1 MEDESREPATLRTAG
16 LTRVRQRV
24 GTNPSGSSKNGQMAV
39 TEAESRYS
47 AAWGTAAH
55 VVPYR
60 ISGNRYVYAVT
71 DHDGHWVPLHRT
83 WIGGSLV
90 LSE

>member
-1 MEDESREPATLRTAG
+1 MEDESREAVALRAAGATPVQECEG
-16 LTRVRQRV
+16 KS
-24 GTNPSGSSKNGQMAV
+24 PSMSGKNGHMTIV
-39 TEAESRYS
+39 EAEARYS
-47 AAWGTAAH
+47 AAWGTPAT

-71 DHDGHWVPLHRT
+71 DHNGHWVPLHRT
-83 WIGGSLV
+83 WIGGDMV